1 MTPPSSPR
9 CIAVIGDVVQSRR
22 IKDRS
27 AAQDAL
33 YYLLGLLNHTF
44 ASDLLAPFR
53 ISRGDE
59 IQAIFGCAVVI
70 PDLVWEMKVQ
80 FAHPIRFGFGLGEL
94 STKLG
99 PDPRQTDGP
108 AWWNARAALQNS
120 VQTKRTG
127 GVLGGFGDHEDLTL
141 TAFATLLH
149 HMRGRFTQRQLAV
162 VSLLR
167 SGLDMVTI
175 AERLRVTKQA
185 VSRIAG
191 AAGWRAYQ
199 EGEIAWKTLLAE
211 HDYSTEWNHARL

>member
-1 MTPPSSPR
+1 
-9 CIAVIGDVVQSRR
+9 VQSREIR
-22 IKDRS
+22 DRS
-27 AAQDAL
+27 AAQDDL
-33 YYLLGLLNHTF
+33 SDLLGYLNTALAPH
-44 ASDLLAPFR
+44 LLAPFR

-59 IQAIFGCAVVI
+59 IQAIFSCAIVI
-70 PDLVWEMKVQ
+70 PDLVWDALTH

-94 STKLG
+94 STRLG

-108 AWWNARAALQNS
+108 AWWNARTAVQSS
-120 VQTKRTG
+120 VQTRRTG
-127 GVLGGFGDHEDLTL
+127 GVLVGFGDPDDLAL

-167 SGLDMVTI
+167 SGLDMVGVAQHLKI
-175 AERLRVTKQA
+175 TKQA

-199 EGEIAWKTLLAE
+199 EGEIAWRKLLAG
-211 HDYSTEWNHARL
+211 HDYSSEWNHAQL